1 MSCEKD
7 FAQQLRQRGLRLTPQ
22 REMVL
27 SALHDVD
34 ALATAEMI
42 HERVQAYTSSI
53 DISTV
58 YRTLE
63 LLQELNLVTCL
74 ELGGDQRKYELV
86 TLHEP
91 HIHLVCRTCGKI
103 VPADL
108 DMAIPFVQSV
118 QEDYGFTVDLGQ
130 LSVPGQCR
138 DCAQRGEA

>member
-1 MSCEKD
+1 
-7 FAQQLRQRGLRLTPQ
+7 
-22 REMVL
+22 MVL

-34 ALATAEMI
+34 VLATAEMI

-63 LLQELNLVTCL
+63 LLRELNLVTCL

-91 HIHLVCRTCGKI
+91 HIHLVCRTCDRI
-103 VPADL
+103 IPADL
-108 DMAIPFVQSV
+108 AAAAPFVQKI
-118 QEDYGFTVDLGQ
+118 QKDYGFAVDLGQ
-130 LSVPGQCR
+130 FSVPGRCR
-138 DCAQRGEA
+138 ECAQLEVE